1 MPYKYMYSYIS
12 NHICILEMFQNPVS
26 AGSKISGSGASLMF
40 TLIQI
45 KYTQYSVV
53 VFELDSNKFSS

>member
-1 MPYKYMYSYIS
+1 
-12 NHICILEMFQNPVS
+12 MFQNPVS